1 MKKLF
6 TILTLAASI
15 FAASNVSAASIESN
29 DANYTASQTLVQENP
44 NRALLEM
51 TVDQMQSMLPM
62 DLGMGLTMSEV
73 YLTHSNFVLEV
84 IAPNDFIDLMRLG
97 FQNMDRSE
105 VLESVAAN
113 DATKLMLQLC
123 VSAECGFTMIYSDST
138 FMNQLKIT
146 FSPEELSTILK

>member
-15 FAASNVSAASIESN
+15 FAISNVSAATIESDN
-29 DANYTASQTLVQENP
+29 TQHAISLSIVQDNP
-44 NRALLEM
+44 SKELLEM
-51 TVDQMQSMLPM
+51 AVKEMQNMLPL
-62 DLGMGLTMSEV
+62 DIGMGLTMSDAYV
-73 YLTHSNFVLEV
+73 TSSNFALEI

-97 FQNMDRSE
+97 FQNMDRAD
-105 VLESVAAN
+105 VLDSVAAD

>member
-15 FAASNVSAASIESN
+15 FATSNVSAASIESN
-29 DANYTASQTLVQENP
+29 DANYAASQTLVQENP

-51 TVDQMQSMLPM
+51 TADQMQSELPM
-62 DLGMGLTMSEV
+62 DLGMGITMSKV
-73 YLTHSNFVLEV
+73 YLTHSNFVLEI
-84 IAPNDFIDLMRLG
+84 IAPNELIDLMRYG
-97 FQNMDRSE
+97 FQDMDRAE
-105 VLESVAAN
+105 ILESVAGD

-138 FMNQLKIT
+138 SKNQLKIA
-146 FSPEELSTILK
+146 FSPAELSTILK